1 MKGKKWLSVLIAG
14 VMVLVAAPLS
24 VPVQAADN
32 PTVTVNSMKDTV
44 AVGDTT
50 EFSVTTSGTYSGN
63 VLGKFE
69 LTAGDSSAVTLEYY
83 ETAAGYEGWH
93 KLAGNTFG
101 PAAGF
106 PYYDGA
112 TSQFRVTFAQEGTY
126 TFAVKIVKA
135 DDQNHVVAE
144 TSASVTVNKPD
155 VVITDCGPWGETWP
169 GAYNLGWKY
178 VNGFNTDNIASIRAG
193 MMDKK
198 ERIIVEYTADAEQI
212 KWQKGN
218 SYITSDGV
226 SSAPF
231 YKEYNGQ
238 PMKEGRDDDWT
249 ATFGPGFYAW
259 QPSLFYVEVTT
270 NSEEVYYRTMAYEG
284 NFECIHEF
292 AEHVAKKAPTCT
304 EPGNIEYWYCP
315 ECDKFFSDAAL
326 QNSITPDDTI
336 LATLGHDAVKVDAK
350 KPTADKD
357 GNIEY
362 WYCKTCGKYF
372 SDKDLTKEISK
383 EDTILKATGSKTD
396 KKDGVPVTGDSTNMM
411 LWVAVLAL
419 AAGVTV
425 YAGKKARS

>member
-1 MKGKKWLSVLIAG
+1 MKGKKWLSALIAG

-24 VPVQAADN
+24 VPVQAAGN
-32 PTVTVNSMKDTV
+32 ES
-44 AVGDTT
+44 AVQVENLSQNAVVGK
-50 EFSVTTSGTYSGN
+50 EIPFSVTT
-63 VLGKFE
+63 
-69 LTAGDSSAVTLEYY
+69 TAGDSDQGKMVQGKFVLEGPAATLQYL
-83 ETAAGYEGWH
+83 ETADGEWYELNGD
-93 KLAGNTFG
+93 TFG
-101 PAAGF
+101 PTTGF
-106 PYYDGA
+106 PFMNA
-112 TSQFRVTFAQEGTY
+112 TSNFKVTFNAPGTY
-126 TFAVKIVKA
+126 NYSIK
-135 DDQNHVVAE
+135 VVEVANPGTVLAE
-144 TSASVTVNKPD
+144 VSGTVEVSTYD

-198 ERIIVEYTADAEQI
+198 DRIIVEYTADAEQI
-212 KWQKGN
+212 KWQKEN
-218 SYITSDGV
+218 SYITPDGP

-270 NSEEVYYRTMAYEG
+270 NSGEVYYRTMAYEG

-292 AEHVAKKAPTCT
+292 ADYVAKKAPTCT

-336 LATLGHDAVKVDAK
+336 LAALGHDAVKVEAK

-396 KKDGVPVTGDSTNMM
+396 KKDGAPVTGDSTNMM
-411 LWVAVLAL
+411 LWVVVLVL